1 MKPKLNKLRISSLSA
16 QLSIFILILTTSL
29 LITIVALNYNSSRK
43 LVHKESIEHAQ
54 AALDNTV
61 LRIDNLLNSV

>member
-1 MKPKLNKLRISSLSA
+1 MRRKFRMSSLSA
-16 QLSIFILILTTSL
+16 QLSLFILILTTSL
-29 LITIVALNYNSSRK
+29 LVTIVILNYNSSRK

-61 LRIDNLLNSV
+61 LQSPV